1 MPHHYTKETKQRLSH
16 TFLLSLGF
24 SCCRDPQIALMLVAG
39 LRARVPRCILPICNV
54 HIRGVAS
61 ESTVRVPSAEESRC
75 FNTANL
81 SKDTAVPISDEK
93 DVVLDPIVQAQ
104 LKRMLRVDH
113 AGEFA
118 AGDFNS

>member
-1 MPHHYTKETKQRLSH
+1 
-16 TFLLSLGF
+16 
-24 SCCRDPQIALMLVAG
+24 MLVAG
-39 LRARVPRCILPICNV
+39 LRARVPRCILPICNL

-118 AGDFNS
+118 ACDFNSRISIFL